1 MASITSLGAGSGIF
15 SSDLVDQLL
24 NAERKPTEVR
34 LDQRQQRT
42 ESKISA
48 YGAIRS
54 ALEALRSPMEALS
67 SAEGLKAF
75 TANTSNEDVT
85 GVSIDASSA
94 SKGSYSLNV
103 TSLAQSQSLASGSFA
118 DRDSTTVGTGTLS
131 FTVGGNTTDITVDSS
146 NNTLEG
152 LAASINEANAGV
164 TAGVVDTGSGFRL
177 VMTSEESGLDNAVQV
192 SVTDDDGNNS
202 DTSGLSQF
210 VFDGTTS
217 NLEETVAAKNAELEV
232 NGIAI
237 SRSSNSVEGVIDGVT
252 FDLKST
258 GTSTITVNQDAD
270 AVAGRVQDFVDK
282 FNALQDVIE
291 KVSGYNVES
300 GQAAVLTG
308 DSAIRS
314 VQGELRRMLTTIPSG
329 LEDSPVRMM
338 ADVGISTDPSTG
350 KLEFDQDVF
359 KEQLAENPD
368 AVTALFAEKDGVE
381 GVADR
386 TLEVVSGFLASDGVL
401 ATRTDGLNGDLEGIQ
416 EQRADLE
423 RRIQSLEERLVSQF
437 SAADSLISRLNS
449 TGDYVSQQLAAIA
462 PQRNQQS

>member
-24 NAERKPTEVR
+24 NAERRPTEVR

-118 DRDSTTVGTGTLS
+118 DRDTTTVGTGTLS
-131 FTVGGNTTDITVDSS
+131 LTVGGNTTDITVDGS

-152 LAASINEANAGV
+152 LAAAINDANAGV

-192 SVTDDDGNNS
+192 SVTDGDGNSS

-217 NLEETVAAKNAELEV
+217 NLEETVEAKNAELEV

-258 GTSTITVNQDAD
+258 GTSTVTVSQDAD

-291 KVSGYNVES
+291 KVSGYNADS

-338 ADVGISTDPSTG
+338 ADVGISTNPSTG

-401 ATRTDGLNGDLEGIQ
+401 ATRTDGLNGDLETIQ

>member
-329 LEDSPVRMM
+329 LENSPVRMM

>member
-48 YGAIRS
+48 YGALRS

-67 SAEGLKAF
+67 SADGLKAF
-75 TANTSNEDVT
+75 TGTSSNEGVA
-85 GVSIDASSA
+85 GVSIDASQA
-94 SKGSYSLNV
+94 TKGSYSLNV
-103 TSLAQSQSLASGSFA
+103 TALAQAQSLASNSFA
-118 DRDSTTVGTGTLS
+118 DRDSTSVGTGTL
-131 FTVGGNTTDITVDSS
+131 TLNVGGVSTDITVDGS

-177 VMTSEESGLDNAVQV
+177 VMTSEETGLENAIQV
-192 SVTDDDGNNS
+192 SVADDDGNNT
-202 DTSGLSQF
+202 DASGLSQF

-217 NLEETVAAKNAELEV
+217 NLEETVAAKDAELEV

-252 FDLKST
+252 FDLKSI
-258 GTSTITVNQDAD
+258 GTSSVTVNQDAD
-270 AVAGRVQDFVDK
+270 AVAGRVQEFVDK
-282 FNALQDVIE
+282 FNALQDVIK
-291 KVSGYNVES
+291 KVSGFNADAGRAS
-300 GQAAVLTG
+300 VLTG
-308 DSAIRS
+308 DSAVRS
-314 VQGELRRMLTTIPSG
+314 VQSELRSMLTTIPAG
-329 LEDSPVRMM
+329 LEDSPVRML
-338 ADVGISTDPSTG
+338 ADVGIATDPSTG
-350 KLEFDQDVF
+350 KLEFDQEVF
-359 KEQLAENPD
+359 KQQLADNPES
-368 AVTALFAEKDGVE
+368 VTALFAEKDGVE
-381 GVADR
+381 GIADR
-386 TLEVVSGFLASDGVL
+386 TLDSVSRFLASDGIL
-401 ATRTDGLNGDLEGIQ
+401 ATRTNGLNGDLESIQ
-416 EQRADLE
+416 DQREDLE
-423 RRIQSLEERLVSQF
+423 RRIQSLEERLVAQF

-462 PQRNQQS
+462 PQRNQSN

>member
-54 ALEALRSPMEALS
+54 ALEALKSPMEALS
-67 SAEGLKAF
+67 GADGLKAF
-75 TANTSNEDVT
+75 TANASNEDVT
-85 GVSIDASSA
+85 GVSIDESSA
-94 SKGSYSLNV
+94 SKGSYNLNV

-118 DRDSTTVGTGTLS
+118 DRDTTTVGTGTMTL
-131 FTVGGNTTDITVDSS
+131 TVGGNSTDITVDGS

-192 SVTDDDGNNS
+192 SVADDDGNNT
-202 DTSGLSQF
+202 DTGGLSQF
-210 VFDGTTS
+210 VFDGTAS

-252 FDLKST
+252 FDLKSV

-282 FNALQDVIE
+282 FNALQDVI
-291 KVSGYNVES
+291 KKTSGYNADS

-308 DSAIRS
+308 DSAVRS
-314 VQGELRRMLTTIPSG
+314 VQGELRRMLTTIPEG
-329 LEDSPVRMM
+329 LENSPVRMM
-338 ADVGISTDPSTG
+338 ADVGIATNPSTG
-350 KLEFDQDVF
+350 KLEFDQEVF

-368 AVTALFAEKDGVE
+368 SVTALFAEKDGVE

-386 TLEVVSGFLASDGVL
+386 TLEAISGFLASDGVL
-401 ATRTDGLNGDLEGIQ
+401 STRTDGLNGDLENIQ

-462 PQRNQQS
+462 PQTNQQS